1 MQNKSYYDYPAGGAR
16 PVFQEEYLLFSK
28 DREIRRCGNSDR
40 LPALKNELARLR
52 SAFVYKLAKYYGMEK

>member
-1 MQNKSYYDYPAGGAR
+1 MQDRNYYDYPAGGAR

-40 LPALKNELARLR
+40 LPALKNEHARLR
-52 SAFVYKLAKYYGMEK
+52 SAFVYKLAKYYGLVK